1 MSNVWVVVADASRA
15 RFFRGSS
22 INKPLEE
29 FHDMVNEEMRQDER
43 ELVTDKP
50 GRFHDDSSGNTPQRR
65 SAEPSA
71 KEHSKES
78 FGKEIGKYIENHR
91 ASGDFKHIS
100 LIAEPKLLGYVRK
113 EFSNA
118 TKESIL
124 EEVNKNLTQQDEE
137 TIRGKLTRLPR
148 GFK

>member
-50 GRFHDDSSGNTPQRR
+50 GRFHDDSSGNTPQRS
-65 SAEPSA
+65 SAEPTA

-78 FGKEIGKYIENHR
+78 FGKEIGKYIEKHR

-118 TKESIL
+118 TEESIL

>member
-29 FHDMVNEEMRQDER
+29 FHDMVNEEMRQDELD
-43 ELVTDKP
+43 LVTDKP
-50 GRFHDDSSGNTPQRR
+50 GRFHDDTTGNTPQRS
-65 SAEPSA
+65 SAEPTA
-71 KEHSKES
+71 RQHSKES
-78 FGKEIGKYIENHR
+78 FGKDIGKFIEKNR
-91 ASGDFKHIS
+91 ASGKFKHIS
-100 LIAEPKLLGYVRK
+100 LIAEPKLLGYIRK

-118 TKESIL
+118 TEEAIL

-137 TIRGKLTRLPR
+137 TIRGKLTRLPS

>member
-50 GRFHDDSSGNTPQRR
+50 GRFHDDSSGNTPQRS